1 MKYYHDDKFCAPG
14 PGAVYLINRMWPE
27 APRKLHAEAVYFL
40 RENGE
45 ECGLTKDVWFHPEAY
60 NIDMPDGT
68 KLFRE
73 KQDGLK
79 YYGTEVLSCQFG
91 IYLQIRDDKKLCD
104 KRKVSRATELTEQNT
119 LEEFFV

>member
-1 MKYYHDDKFCAPG
+1 
-14 PGAVYLINRMWPE
+14 
-27 APRKLHAEAVYFL
+27 
-40 RENGE
+40 
-45 ECGLTKDVWFHPEAY
+45 
-60 NIDMPDGT
+60 MPDGT

>member
-1 MKYYHDDKFCAPG
+1 MI
-14 PGAVYLINRMWPE
+14 V
-27 APRKLHAEAVYFL
+27 
-40 RENGE
+40 
-45 ECGLTKDVWFHPEAY
+45 GLPLSSWESIPSIGDEIAAY
-60 NIDMPDGT
+60 NIDGIFT
-68 KLFRE
+68 QE
-73 KQDGLK
+73 QDSLK